1 MSLRFCF
8 GASGSGKSYHI
19 YSDIIKRSM
28 EEPQRNFLIVVP
40 DQFTMQTQKELV
52 TMHERG
58 GIMNIDVLS
67 FGRLSHRIFEE
78 VGGDSLPVLDDTG
91 KSLVLQRVALARKE
105 ELPVLG
111 GHIHKQGYIHEVKSA
126 LSEFMQYGLSVEDV
140 EKLSE
145 FAKGRG
151 ALCGKLKDLKTLYK
165 SFQEYIAGHFITT
178 EEKLETLRRNI
189 GKSRIIKDS
198 VIVFDGFT
206 GFTPI
211 QNRLI
216 QELLVWAQEVIV
228 TVTMGEGENPFKQ
241 DGEQKLF
248 YLSKKTVYDLEKLA
262 QQVAVARGE
271 DIYIRPQVSPRF
283 GRCESLSFL
292 EQNLFRSAGKKSVNE
307 TESVRILE
315 AHTPKEE
322 IHQVGVEISRLVRK
336 ENLQYRDI
344 AVISGDLESY
354 APYVEREFRDLHL
367 PCYIDRTRGLVLN
380 PMIEL
385 IKSALELF
393 IKDFSY
399 ESVFHYLRSGLT
411 GFSANEVDRLENY
424 ILQTGI
430 RGVRKWERL
439 FTHKTEEMEE
449 KEEPL
454 QAMNEL
460 REKLVSQVAVLGEN
474 RSSAKEHVEALYAFL
489 VQTKVQEKLEEMARR
504 FEEAGDLTRSRE
516 YAQIYRLVLELLDQ
530 IYSLLAEET
539 ITGKEFLEILE
550 AGFAEIEVGTIPQ
563 NVDRI
568 LVGDME
574 RTRLK
579 QIKVLFFVGVNDGNI
594 PKNASK
600 GGILSD
606 MDREFLRQSD
616 WELAPSPRQ
625 QMFIQRF
632 YLYLNMTKPSHSL
645 ILSYAKVNSAGKS
658 LRPSYLVSVI
668 RNMFPGILAEQIAK
682 QSVTEQMV
690 TPEGSVAYL
699 AEGLR
704 EYAEGKLTSLTM
716 EELFALYAAY
726 SARVEDAE
734 IAVHLKEAAFYRYQ
748 DSLLSKTVARALYG
762 KRLETSVSRLEL
774 YAACAYHHFLQYG
787 LSLKERKELGFEAVD
802 MGNIYHDVLDTFAR
816 KLEDSEYTWF
826 DFPVEFAEGV
836 VAETMEHVAAE
847 YSGGVLY
854 SSARKE
860 YAISRMSRVLNRT
873 VSTLQKQLKQGEF
886 VPNAH
891 EISFKSIQDVEAVD
905 VRLSEEEA
913 LRLHGRIDRVDIAQ
927 DEENVYVKIIDYK
940 SGDKHFDLAAVYYGL
955 QLQLVV
961 YMNAALEMEAKKNPD
976 KNIVPAALLYYRMED
991 PLVEGKQDMSADE
1004 VNELIRKELR
1014 MNGVVNSRDEV
1025 IAKLD
1030 KDLEGKSEVIPVERK
1045 KDGTLSS
1052 RSDVLGQEDLAVI
1065 SNYVNQKVRSIGQE
1079 ILAGH
1084 KEVNPYEEGNKNAC
1098 EYCAYKKV
1106 CGFDT
1111 SIPGYSV
1118 RKPEVS
1124 DSEEIMRRMK
1134 EELQ

>member
-8 GASGSGKSYHI
+8 GASGSGKSFQI

-28 EEPQRNFLIVVP
+28 EEPKRNFLIVVP
-40 DQFTMQTQKELV
+40 EQFTMQTQKELV
-52 TMHERG
+52 AMHERG

-78 VGGDSLPVLDDTG
+78 VGGDNLQVLDDTG
-91 KSLVLQRVALARKE
+91 KSLVLQRVALAQKE
-105 ELPVLG
+105 QLHVLG

-145 FAKGRG
+145 FAMGRD
-151 ALCGKLKDLKTLYK
+151 ALQGKLMDLKTLYK
-165 SFQEYIAGHFITT
+165 SFQEYIDGHFITT
-178 EEKLETLRRNI
+178 EEKLEKLRKAL
-189 GKSRIIKDS
+189 GKSYIVKDS

-216 QELLVWAQEVIV
+216 QELLVWAKEVIV
-228 TVTMGEGENPFKQ
+228 TLTMGADEDPFKL

-248 YLSKKTVYDLEKLA
+248 YLSKKTIYDLEKLA
-262 QQVAVARGE
+262 QQVSVARGE
-271 DIYIRPQVSPRF
+271 DIFIRPKESPRF
-283 GRCESLSFL
+283 GKSGALDSL
-292 EQNLFRSAGKKSVNE
+292 EKNLFRNVRKNVADADGSI
-307 TESVRILE
+307 RILE
-315 AHTPKEE
+315 AHTPKAEV
-322 IHQVGVEISRLVRK
+322 HQVGVEIARLIRE

-354 APYVEREFRDLHL
+354 ASFVEREFRDMHL
-367 PCYIDRTRGLVLN
+367 PCYIDRTRGIVLN

-399 ESVFHYLRSGLT
+399 EAVFHYLRSGLT
-411 GFSANEVDRLENY
+411 GFEEDSVDCLENY

-430 RGVRKWERL
+430 RGVRRWERL

-454 QAMNEL
+454 QEMNEL
-460 REKLVSQVAVLGEN
+460 REKFISQVAVLGGK
-474 RSSAKEHVEALYAFL
+474 RRSAKEHVEALYAFL
-489 VQTKVQEKLEEMARR
+489 VQLKVQEKLEDMSRK
-504 FEEAGDLTRSRE
+504 FEAAGDLTRGRE
-516 YAQIYRLVLELLDQ
+516 YAQIYRLVIELLDQ
-530 IYSLLAEET
+530 IYSLLAEEE
-539 ITGKEFLEILE
+539 IADKEFLEILE

-606 MDREFLRQSD
+606 MDREFLRGSYM
-616 WELAPSPRQ
+616 ELAPSPRQ

-632 YLYLNMTKPSHSL
+632 YLYLNMTKPSQRL

-658 LRPSYLVSVI
+658 LRPSYLINMVSK
-668 RNMFPGILAEQIAK
+668 MFSGLSPEQIAG
-682 QSVTEQMV
+682 QAITQQMV
-690 TPEGSVAYL
+690 TAESSIPYL
-699 AEGLR
+699 ADGLR
-704 EYAEGKLTSLTM
+704 EYAEGNLTDLTM
-716 EELFALYAAY
+716 EELFALYSAY
-726 SARVEDAE
+726 SGQEAYAALAED
-734 IAVHLKEAAFYRYQ
+734 LKKAAFYRYE
-748 DSLLSKTVARALYG
+748 DSLLSKAVARALYG
-762 KRLETSVSRLEL
+762 KRLETSISRLEM

-787 LSLKERKELGFEAVD
+787 LSLKERKELGFESVD
-802 MGNIYHDVLDTFAR
+802 MGNIYHEVLDTFSR
-816 KLEDSEYTWF
+816 KLEESEYTWF
-826 DFPVEFAEGV
+826 NFPMEFADSV
-836 VAETMEHVAAE
+836 VEETMEHVAAE
-847 YSGGVLY
+847 YGAGVLY
-854 SSARKE
+854 SSARKA
-860 YAISRMSRVLNRT
+860 YAATRMSRVLKRT
-873 VSTLQKQLKQGEF
+873 VATLQKQLKQGEF

-891 EISFKSIQDVEAVD
+891 EISFNRIQDAEAVD
-905 VRLSEEEA
+905 VRISEEEA

-927 DEENVYVKIIDYK
+927 DDENVYVKIIDYK

-976 KNIVPAALLYYRMED
+976 KNIIPAALLYYHVED
-991 PLVEGKQDMSADE
+991 PMVEGKQGMSPE
-1004 VNELIRKELR
+1004 EINELIRKELR
-1014 MNGVVNSRDEV
+1014 MNGVVNSSEDV
-1025 IAKLD
+1025 IARLD
-1030 KDLEGKSEVIPVERK
+1030 RELNGKSEVIPVERK
-1045 KDGTLSS
+1045 KDGTLSA
-1052 RSDVLGQEDLAVI
+1052 RSDVYGQDELKVI
-1065 SNYVNQKVRSIGQE
+1065 SSYVNQKVRCIGKE
-1079 ILAGH
+1079 ILMGH

-1106 CGFDT
+1106 CGFDP

-1124 DSEEIMRRMK
+1124 DNEEIMRRMR

>member
-8 GASGSGKSYHI
+8 GPSGSGKSYQV

-28 EEPQRNFLIVVP
+28 EEPKRNFLIVVP

-78 VGGDSLPVLDDTG
+78 VGGERLPVLDDTG
-91 KSLVLQRVALARKE
+91 KSLVLQRVALAQKE

-151 ALCGKLKDLKTLYK
+151 ALHGKLKDLKTLYK

-178 EEKLETLRRNI
+178 EEKLETLRRSI

-216 QELLVWAQEVIV
+216 QELLVWTKEVIV
-228 TVTMGEGENPFKQ
+228 TVTLGEGENPFKQ

-262 QQVAVARGE
+262 QQVSVTRGE
-271 DIYIRPQVSPRF
+271 DIYINPQESPRF
-283 GRCESLSFL
+283 REGKALAFL
-292 EQNLFRSAGKKSVNE
+292 EQNLFRSSGKKAADENG
-307 TESVRILE
+307 SVRILE

-322 IHQVGVEISRLVRK
+322 IHRVGVEISRLVR
-336 ENLQYRDI
+336 EEGLQYRDI

-354 APYVEREFRDLHL
+354 APYVEREFRDMHL

-411 GFSANEVDRLENY
+411 GFAEDEVDRLENY
-424 ILQTGI
+424 VLQTGI
-430 RGVRKWERL
+430 CGARKWERL

-449 KEEPL
+449 QEVPL
-454 QAMNEL
+454 QEMNEL
-460 REKLVSQVAVLGEN
+460 REKFISQVAVLGGK
-474 RSSAKEHVEALYAFL
+474 RSTAKEHVEALYAFL
-489 VQTKVQEKLEEMARR
+489 VQAKVQEKLEEMARG
-504 FEEAGDLTRSRE
+504 FEETGDLTRGRE
-516 YAQIYRLVLELLDQ
+516 YAQIYGLVLELLDQ
-530 IYSLLAEET
+530 IYGLLAEEK

-616 WELAPSPRQ
+616 LELAPSPRQ
-625 QMFIQRF
+625 QMFIQKF

-658 LRPSYLVSVI
+658 LRPSYLISVI
-668 RNMFPGILAEQIAK
+668 RNMFPGLTVEQIAK
-682 QSVTEQMV
+682 QSVTDQMV
-690 TPEGSVAYL
+690 TPEGGISYL

-716 EELFALYAAY
+716 EELYALYAAY
-726 SARVEDAE
+726 SAREEYAKIAE
-734 IAVHLKEAAFYRYQ
+734 RLKDAAFYRYQ

-774 YAACAYHHFLQYG
+774 YAECAYHHFLQYG

-816 KLEDSEYTWF
+816 KLEESEYTWF

-860 YAISRMSRVLNRT
+860 YAIARMSRVLNRT
-873 VSTLQKQLKQGEF
+873 ISSLQKQLKQGEF

-891 EISFKSIQDVEAVD
+891 EITFQSVQDVEAVD
-905 VRLSEEEA
+905 VRLSEEES
-913 LRLHGRIDRVDIAQ
+913 LRLHGRIDRVDIAR

-940 SGDKHFDLAAVYYGL
+940 SGDRHFDLAAVYYGL

-961 YMNAALEMEAKKNPD
+961 YMNAALEIEAKKNPG
-976 KNIVPAALLYYRMED
+976 KNMVPAALLYYHVED
-991 PLVEGKQDMSADE
+991 PMVEGKQDMSADE
-1004 VNELIRKELR
+1004 INDLIQKELR
-1014 MNGVVNSRDEV
+1014 MNGVVNSQDV
-1025 IAKLD
+1025 IIAKLD
-1030 KDLEGKSEVIPVERK
+1030 RNLEGKSEVIPVERK
-1045 KDGTLSS
+1045 KDGSFSS
-1052 RSDVLGQEDLAVI
+1052 RSSVMGQEDLKVI
-1065 SNYVNQKVRSIGQE
+1065 SSYVNHKVRSIGQE

-1084 KEVNPYEEGNKNAC
+1084 KEMNPYEEGNKNAC

-1106 CGFDT
+1106 CGFDP

>member
-8 GASGSGKSYHI
+8 GASGSGKSYQI
-19 YSDIIKRSM
+19 FSDIIKRSM
-28 EEPQRNFLIVVP
+28 EEPKRHFLIVVP

-78 VGGDSLPVLDDTG
+78 VGGDNLPALDDTG
-91 KSLVLQRVALARKE
+91 KSLVLQRVALAKKE
-105 ELPVLG
+105 KLPVLG

-126 LSEFMQYGLSVEDV
+126 ISEFMQYGLSVEDI
-140 EKLSE
+140 EKLLE
-145 FAKGRG
+145 FAKDRG
-151 ALCGKLKDLKTLYK
+151 ALQGKLKDLKTLYR
-165 SFQEYIAGHFITT
+165 SFKEYIAGHFITT
-178 EEKLETLRRNI
+178 EEKLEILRKSI
-189 GKSRIIKDS
+189 VKSRIIKDS
-198 VIVFDGFT
+198 VVVFDGFT

-216 QELLVWAQEVIV
+216 QELLVWAKEVIV
-228 TVTMGEGENPFKQ
+228 TVTLGDGENPFKQ

-262 QQVAVARGE
+262 QQVSVTRGE
-271 DIYIRPQVSPRF
+271 DIYIRPQVALRF
-283 GRCESLSFL
+283 GHDNSLAFL
-292 EQNLFRSAGKKSVNE
+292 EQNLFRSAGKKS
-307 TESVRILE
+307 TDDTGSVRILE
-315 AHTPKEE
+315 AHTPKDEV
-322 IHQVGVEISRLVRK
+322 HQVAVEIARLIRE
-336 ENLQYRDI
+336 ENLQYREI

-354 APYVEREFRDLHL
+354 APYVEREFRDMHL
-367 PCYIDRTRGLVLN
+367 PCYIDRTRGIVLN

-399 ESVFHYLRSGLT
+399 EAVFHYLRSGLT
-411 GFSANEVDRLENY
+411 GFTTDEVDRLENY
-424 ILQTGI
+424 VLETGV
-430 RGVRKWERL
+430 RGIRKWERL

-454 QAMNEL
+454 QEMNEL
-460 REKLVSQVAVLGEN
+460 REKLVSQVAVLGGK
-474 RSSAKEHVEALYAFL
+474 RSIAKEHVEALHAFL
-489 VQTKVQEKLEEMARR
+489 VQLKVQEKLENMSRA
-504 FEEAGDLTRSRE
+504 FEEAGDMTRGRE
-516 YAQIYRLVLELLDQ
+516 YAQIYRLVIELLDQ
-530 IYSLLAEET
+530 IYSLLAEEK

-594 PKNASK
+594 PKNVSK

-616 WELAPSPRQ
+616 LELAPSPRQ

-632 YLYLNMTKPSHSL
+632 YLYLNMTKPSHRL

-658 LRPSYLVSVI
+658 LRPSYLISVV
-668 RNMFPGILAEQIAK
+668 RGMFLGLSAEQTGNRTIA
-682 QSVTEQMV
+682 EQMV

-726 SARVEDAE
+726 SARVEYAE

-976 KNIVPAALLYYRMED
+976 KNIVPAALLYYHMED

-1052 RSDVLGQEDLAVI
+1052 RSDVLGQEDLAAI
-1065 SNYVNQKVRSIGQE
+1065 SSYVNQKVRSIGQE

-1106 CGFDT
+1106 CGFDP

>member
-8 GASGSGKSYHI
+8 GASGSGKSYQI
-19 YSDIIKRSM
+19 FSDIIKRSM
-28 EEPQRNFLIVVP
+28 EEPKRHFLIVVP

-67 FGRLSHRIFEE
+67 FGRLSHRILEE
-78 VGGDSLPVLDDTG
+78 VGGDNLPALDDTG
-91 KSLVLQRVALARKE
+91 KSLVLQRVALAKKE

-126 LSEFMQYGLSVEDV
+126 ISEFMQYGLSVEDI
-140 EKLSE
+140 EKLLE
-145 FAKGRG
+145 FAKDRG
-151 ALCGKLKDLKTLYK
+151 ALQGKLKDLKTLYR
-165 SFQEYIAGHFITT
+165 SFKEYIAGHFITT
-178 EEKLETLRRNI
+178 EEKLEILRKSI

-216 QELLVWAQEVIV
+216 QELLVWAKEVIV
-228 TVTMGEGENPFKQ
+228 TVTLGDGENPFKQ

-248 YLSKKTVYDLEKLA
+248 YLSKKTVYDLEKMA
-262 QQVAVARGE
+262 QQVSVTRGE
-271 DIYIRPQVSPRF
+271 DIYIRPQVAPRF
-283 GRCESLSFL
+283 GHDNSLAFL
-292 EQNLFRSAGKKSVNE
+292 EQNLFRSAGKKS
-307 TESVRILE
+307 TDDTGSVRILE
-315 AHTPKEE
+315 AHTPKDEV
-322 IHQVGVEISRLVRK
+322 HQVAVEIARLIRE

-354 APYVEREFRDLHL
+354 APYVEREFRDMHL
-367 PCYIDRTRGLVLN
+367 PCYIDRTRGIVLN

-399 ESVFHYLRSGLT
+399 EAVFHYLRSGLT
-411 GFSANEVDRLENY
+411 GFTTDEVDRLENY
-424 ILQTGI
+424 VLETGV
-430 RGVRKWERL
+430 RGIRKWERL

-454 QAMNEL
+454 QEMNAL
-460 REKLVSQVAVLGEN
+460 REKLVSQVAVLGGK
-474 RSSAKEHVEALYAFL
+474 RSIAKEHVEALHAFL
-489 VQTKVQEKLEEMARR
+489 VQLKVQEKLENMSRA
-504 FEEAGDLTRSRE
+504 FEEAGDMTRGRE
-516 YAQIYRLVLELLDQ
+516 YAQIYRLVIELLDQ
-530 IYSLLAEET
+530 IYSLLAEEK

-594 PKNASK
+594 PKNVSK

-616 WELAPSPRQ
+616 LELAPSPRQ

-632 YLYLNMTKPSHSL
+632 YLYLNMTKPSHRL

-658 LRPSYLVSVI
+658 LRPSYLISVV
-668 RNMFPGILAEQIAK
+668 RGMFLGLSAEQTGNRTIA
-682 QSVTEQMV
+682 EQMV

-704 EYAEGKLTSLTM
+704 EYAEGKLTSLTT
-716 EELFALYAAY
+716 EELFALYTAY
-726 SARVEDAE
+726 AGKEEYAE
-734 IAVHLKEAAFYRYQ
+734 IAEQLKEAAFYRYQ
-748 DSLLSKTVARALYG
+748 DSLLSKVVARALYG

-787 LSLKERKELGFEAVD
+787 LSLKDRKELGFEAVD
-802 MGNIYHDVLDTFAR
+802 MGNIYHDVLDTFAC
-816 KLEDSEYTWF
+816 KLEESEYTWF
-826 DFPVEFAEGV
+826 NFPMEFADGV
-836 VAETMEHVAAE
+836 VEETMEHVASE
-847 YSGGVLY
+847 YGAGVLY

-860 YAISRMSRVLNRT
+860 YAISRMSRVLKRT
-873 VSTLQKQLKQGEF
+873 VETLQKQLKQGEF
-886 VPNAH
+886 VPGSH
-891 EISFKSIQDVEAVD
+891 EITFKSIQDAEAVD
-905 VRLSEEEA
+905 VRLSEEEM
-913 LRLHGRIDRVDIAQ
+913 LRLHGRIDRVDTAQ
-927 DEENVYVKIIDYK
+927 DAENVYVKIIDYK
-940 SGDKHFDLAAVYYGL
+940 SGDRHFDLAAVYYGL

-961 YMNAALEMEAKKNPD
+961 YMNAALELEAKKHPD
-976 KNIVPAALLYYRMED
+976 KNIVPAALLYYHVED
-991 PLVEGKQDMSADE
+991 PMVEGKPDMSPEEINA
-1004 VNELIRKELR
+1004 LIRKELR
-1014 MNGVVNSRDEV
+1014 MSGAVNSSEDVVAR
-1025 IAKLD
+1025 LD
-1030 KDLEGKSEVIPVERK
+1030 REMDRKSEIIPVERK
-1045 KDGTLSS
+1045 KDGSFSANSHVFTKEEL
-1052 RSDVLGQEDLAVI
+1052 EII
-1065 SNYVNQKVRSIGQE
+1065 SNYVNQKVRSIGRE
-1079 ILAGH
+1079 IMNGSKAI
-1084 KEVNPYEEGNKNAC
+1084 NPYEEGKKNAC
-1098 EYCAYKKV
+1098 EYCVYKKV
-1106 CGFDT
+1106 CGFDPT
-1111 SIPGYSV
+1111 IPGYAY
-1118 RKPEVS
+1118 RKTEVS
-1124 DSEEIMRRMK
+1124 DDADIMRRMR